1 MVRVPPENVK
11 LIAYKETVQAFG
23 SAQAE
28 PGQRIAFAFMMFL
41 ARIPRPLWSGRNRL
55 LLFNKVL

>member
-1 MVRVPPENVK
+1 MVRVPPEYMK

-28 PGQRIAFAFMMFL
+28 PGPTHRLRVHSISPAGPVA
-41 ARIPRPLWSGRNRL
+41 SGWGIG
-55 LLFNKVL
+55 